1 MESPL
6 RGREGG
12 GRGWLPLGEMH
23 REPNKLRVVCKKESS
38 TKIKG
43 GTKNSPEL
51 KQQYTRLAWHESNMV
66 R

>member
-1 MESPL
+1 VESPL

-12 GRGWLPLGEMH
+12 GRGCLPLGEMH

-51 KQQYTRLAWHESNMV
+51 KQQYTRLA
-66 R
+66 